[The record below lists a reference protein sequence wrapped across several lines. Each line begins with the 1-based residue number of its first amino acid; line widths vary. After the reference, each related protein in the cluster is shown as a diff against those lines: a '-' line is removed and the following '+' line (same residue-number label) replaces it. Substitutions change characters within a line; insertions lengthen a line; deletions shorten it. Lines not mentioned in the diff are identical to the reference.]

1 MIYTRRHFDTPLVCF
16 SVESG
21 ADAPGWHL
29 QFVDA
34 ARRHGGRV
42 VNFSL
47 KQGVLS
53 ICHASEFRIVLQ
65 DVLNELDLDRDGCD
79 DLRKAE
85 AER

>member
-16 SVESG
+16 SAKPC

-29 QFVDA
+29 HFVDA
-34 ARRHGGRV
+34 ARRHGGHV
-42 VNFSL
+42 VDFSL
-47 KQGVLS
+47 KQGVMS
-53 ICHASEFRIVLQ
+53 ICHACEFRIVLP
-65 DVLNELDLDRDGCD
+65 DVLNELDLDRDRSD